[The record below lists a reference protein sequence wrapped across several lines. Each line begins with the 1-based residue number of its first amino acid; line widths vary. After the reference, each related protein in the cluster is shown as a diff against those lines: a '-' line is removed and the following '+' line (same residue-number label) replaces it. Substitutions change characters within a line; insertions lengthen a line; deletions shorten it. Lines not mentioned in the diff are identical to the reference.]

1 SGYYGHNRD
10 SHRNDIYTE
19 YRRLAK
25 PQPPRVFLTRMK
37 DDPVR
42 HIFSKHDNR
51 YSFITD
57 ATYLD
62 LGVGKKRKVPESRCN
77 RVTDDLISWAPQ
89 MRNLKEGAEPA
100 LSAYKQA
107 FTAGRQ
113 PAQLLVSR
121 PKTSFDEDAQVRQT
135 TSYRYAFGPELYNPN
150 KTVVEAIGRPAVL
163 ARPCAVK
170 PKPPAVGVS
179 RARTACDGR
188 LSVADC
194 LTWQPHGPESACA
207 GLPRRLDGVEAPLGR
222 SFSRFG
228 PLVPEATPTCLP
240 AAADASAAAA
250 AD

>member
-1 SGYYGHNRD
+1 
-10 SHRNDIYTE
+10 
-19 YRRLAK
+19 
-25 PQPPRVFLTRMK
+25 M
-37 DDPVR
+37 
-42 HIFSKHDNR
+42 FSNHDNR

-100 LSAYKQA
+100 LSAYKQ
-107 FTAGRQ
+107 TYTGGRQ
-113 PAQLLVSR
+113 PAQLLVDR

-135 TSYRYAFGPELYNPN
+135 TSYRYAYGPELYNPN
-150 KTVVEAIGRPAVL
+150 KAAVEAIGRAAIL
-163 ARPCAVK
+163 ARPCVGK
-170 PKPPAVGVS
+170 PQLPPASGSAADVAAAVASSKS
-179 RARTACDGR
+179 RARTACGIGGR

-228 PLVPEATPTCLP
+228 GGPPVPEATPTCLP
-240 AAADASAAAA
+240 AGDPAE
-250 AD
+250 